1 MTIHCPCCGQSVNA
15 DRLSVNALVD
25 APMERRM
32 RDLLD
37 ALVKVYPRSVSISYL
52 TDALYAADPNG
63 GPDNP
68 GNSIRVYISR
78 LRKILPQ
85 YGWTIPSNRSG
96 FGAHSRYRLEPLK

>member
-1 MTIHCPCCGQSVNA
+1 MTILCPCCQQPVNA
-15 DRLSVNALVD
+15 DKISADALRE

-37 ALVKVYPRSVSISYL
+37 ALVRAYPRSVTIDHL
-52 TDALYAADPNG
+52 ADCLYAADPNG